1 MATVLYPNPNHHQI
15 PQMVSVVPPP
25 GLDSIAPTCSLAVPI
40 AYLIFV
46 PAGILAIDTSP
57 SHKKYTSNF
66 YNTGIFFMTI
76 SND

>member
-1 MATVLYPNPNHHQI
+1 MPKRNSPI
-15 PQMVSVVPPP
+15 PSITPMTPSITPPTKP
-25 GLDSIAPTCSLAVPI
+25 VTA
-40 AYLIFV
+40 
-46 PAGILAIDTSP
+46 SP